1 MKSLVII
8 ILGYTVYQNSES
20 NYYCLFPLALA
31 TFCVIVFLFIRIV
44 MLKIFLC
51 ITVDFV
57 SGHSVLE
64 STALLL
70 LLLLLLSFVLIAML
84 IVITTMA
91 GIVICM

>member
-70 LLLLLLSFVLIAML
+70 LLLLLSFVLIAML